1 MAKRWLLA
9 ALLLL
14 LVALAA
20 FLALQRRAPAPA
32 KPLQPLTLMLDWFP
46 NADHVPLYVAQQK
59 GWFEDQG
66 LQVTF
71 QVPAATADPLKLAA
85 AGQVDLAVNY
95 QPEVVIARSEG
106 LPVVSIGVLVEHPLT
121 TVLFLKDSG
130 IQHPSD
136 LSGRK
141 IGYAVPHL
149 QEILFRAF
157 AEKNGI
163 RNYELVNVGFDITP
177 ALLTHRVDAVIGAY
191 RNYEKNELELE
202 GHPAGFF
209 PLEKYGLPD
218 FYELVIITSEATL
231 KAKRPA
237 LRAFVQTLQRAI
249 DYCRAHPDSAL
260 ALYFAAN
267 PEVRKDLDRKAFFDT
282 LPLYAHT
289 QVQDSTQW
297 QAFVDF
303 ALQYGLIRKAPEPP
317 LFVNLVAGETP

>member
-1 MAKRWLLA
+1 MAKRWLTVIVVLI
-9 ALLLL
+9 LG
-14 LVALAA
+14 ALAA
-20 FLALQRRAPAPA
+20 FLALRKPAPAPE
-32 KPLQPLTLMLDWFP
+32 QTPLTLMLDWFP

-59 GWFEDQG
+59 GWFEQAG
-66 LQVTF
+66 LQFTF

-85 AGQVDLAVNY
+85 AGQVDLAINY

-130 IQHPSD
+130 IEKPQD
-136 LSGRK
+136 LSGRT

-149 QEILFRAF
+149 QEILFKAF

-163 RNYELVNVGFDITP
+163 TDYRLQNVGFDITP

-209 PLEKYGLPD
+209 PLEQYGIPD
-218 FYELVIITSEATL
+218 FYELVVITSEATL

-237 LRAFVQTLQRAI
+237 LRAFVETLQRAI
-249 DYCRAHPDSAL
+249 DYCRAQPDSAL

-267 PEVRKDLDRKAFFDT
+267 PDVRKDLDRKAFFDT
-282 LPLYAHT
+282 LPLYAHS
-289 QVQDSTQW
+289 QVQDPDRWNT
-297 QAFVDF
+297 FVDF
-303 ALQYGLIRKAPEPP
+303 ALEYGLIQKRPTPP
-317 LFVNLVAGETP
+317 LFVNLVEAQP